1 MVAQSPETAER
12 QQVSDFQFTE
22 VSDRVENLLAEFSFL
37 ENPDFGNSPP
47 HFRFAGFVHSV
58 RDHGDVVFIDLRD
71 GDALVQ
77 VVSAPDL
84 TPASFQAAKTL
95 RAESTLS
102 VEGYLR
108 CRPADTQN
116 PAEPL
121 GTIELV
127 AERLIIHALAHPMPY
142 PVHDDDEVHES
153 TRLRYRYLQLR
164 KSKGL
169 RQDLMFRSKF
179 VNALKSGL
187 VDAGFIDVET
197 PVLFKSTPE
206 GARDFIVP
214 SRQNSQTFYA
224 LVQSPQMLKQLLMV
238 GGLPRYV
245 QLCKCFRDEDM
256 RADRQPEFTQLDM
269 EAAFTTP
276 AQLRACVESALR
288 RSLELALFPKLR
300 RENLE
305 PSGDLHAL
313 VIDQSPL
320 RVIKHQMAMERYGS
334 DAPDLRFDL
343 PLYDGAGALA
353 ETSLQTFRH
362 LLSKG
367 APLRFLCL
375 PAGSGELS
383 RNFLDTLPG
392 FAQDHGGQ
400 GLAWLRKQPDGTW
413 QGPIAKFFSAGELQ
427 ALQNIV
433 LTDELHPVAPE
444 DFGAGAMLFF
454 SCHSNPKV
462 VFGTLGAL
470 RLKIARELGLRKRQW
485 SLFWVDDFPMFE
497 WDSAARRLSCAH
509 HPFTL
514 PDPETARA
522 LLEAPERL
530 GDPTFA
536 LECRS
541 TGFDL
546 VLNGREIG
554 GGSAR
559 IFRADLQES
568 VFRILGK
575 SEEDIREQFGFF
587 IEALKF
593 GAPPHCGMA
602 LGIDRLVSLLLEKES
617 IRDVMAFP
625 KSGAGQ
631 CLMSGAPSQVERT
644 QLREL
649 GITISGGGA

>member
-1 MVAQSPETAER
+1 MVAQSLDLAEKR
-12 QQVSDFQFTE
+12 LVSDFGFTE
-22 VSDRVENLLAEFSFL
+22 VSDRVEHLLAEFSFR
-37 ENPDFGNSPP
+37 ERPEFGNPP
-47 HFRFAGFVHSV
+47 PRFRFAGFVHSL
-58 RDHGDVVFIDLRD
+58 RDHGDVVFVDLRD
-71 GDALVQ
+71 GESLLQ

-84 TPASFQAAKTL
+84 TPDSFQVAKTL
-95 RAESTLS
+95 RPESTLS
-102 VEGYLR
+102 VEGFLR
-108 CRPADTQN
+108 CRPAETQN
-116 PAEPL
+116 PSEPL
-121 GTIELV
+121 GAIELV
-127 AERLIIHALAHPMPY
+127 AERFIVHAIANPMPY
-142 PVHDDDEVHES
+142 PIHDDDAVHES
-153 TRLRYRYLQLR
+153 TRLRYRYLQMR
-164 KSKGL
+164 KSQGL
-169 RQDLMFRSKF
+169 RHDLMFRSQF

-187 VDAGFIDVET
+187 VEAGFIDVET

-214 SRQNSQTFYA
+214 SRQSGQAFYA
-224 LVQSPQMLKQLLMV
+224 LVQSPQMLKQLLMI

-276 AQLRACVESALR
+276 AQLRACVEEALR

-300 RENLE
+300 QQGVE

-313 VIDQSPL
+313 VVEHSPL
-320 RVIKHQMAMERYGS
+320 QVIKHQTALERYGS

-343 PLYDGAGALA
+343 PLYDGAAALA
-353 ETSLQTFRH
+353 QTSLQTFRQ

-400 GLAWLRKQPDGTW
+400 GLAWLRKQSDGTW
-413 QGPIAKFFSAGELQ
+413 QGPIAKFLSVSELQ
-427 ALQNIV
+427 ALEQVV
-433 LTDELHPVAPE
+433 LTDELHPVASGSIGP
-444 DFGAGAMLFF
+444 GAMLFF
-454 SCHSNPKV
+454 SCHLNPKV
-462 VFGTLGAL
+462 VLGTLGAL
-470 RLKIARELGLRKRQW
+470 RLKIARELDLFKRQW

-497 WDSAARRLSCAH
+497 WDATVRRLSCTH
-509 HPFTL
+509 HPFTM
-514 PDPETARA
+514 PDPETARV

-530 GDPTFA
+530 IDTAFA

-546 VLNGREIG
+546 VLNGREVG

-559 IFRADLQES
+559 IFRPDLQES

-575 SEEDIREQFGFF
+575 TEQDIRDQFGFF

-602 LGIDRLVSLLLEKES
+602 LGIDRLVSLMLEKES
-617 IRDVMAFP
+617 IRDVIAFP

-631 CLMSGAPSQVERT
+631 CLMSGAPSQVERA

-649 GITISGGGA
+649 GITISGGEA